1 MNGSGEYLLSIIFLC
16 LSGLTKAFRITK
28 KGVFPMSEYMS
39 EDVKV
44 IVFQLQDEEY
54 GIPVQQVKSIE
65 KVQHITR
72 VPRTAPYIKGVINLR
87 GVVTPIIDL
96 RKRLG
101 LEKLSTNESTRMII
115 VSKDDMEVGFIVDA
129 ANDVIDI
136 HSGLIEPAP
145 EVVGAVHSDYI
156 QGVAKLEKRLIVMID
171 LEEILKIENQ
181 PSLLV

>member
-1 MNGSGEYLLSIIFLC
+1 
-16 LSGLTKAFRITK
+16 
-28 KGVFPMSEYMS
+28 
-39 EDVKV
+39 
-44 IVFQLQDEEY
+44 
-54 GIPVQQVKSIE
+54 
-65 KVQHITR
+65 
-72 VPRTAPYIKGVINLR
+72 
-87 GVVTPIIDL
+87 
-96 RKRLG
+96 
-101 LEKLSTNESTRMII
+101 
-115 VSKDDMEVGFIVDA
+115 MEVGFIVDA